1 MSRRVKEMQQE
12 LRVLEAFND
21 STRARILRNML
32 EYEIKQEKF
41 AHVNSIRRPSRS

>member
-1 MSRRVKEMQQE
+1 MTRVQE
-12 LRVLEAFND
+12 LQSELKVLDAFRD

-32 EYEIKQEKF
+32 EWELKQERF

>member
-1 MSRRVKEMQQE
+1 MTRVQE
-12 LRVLEAFND
+12 LQSELKVLNAFRD
-21 STRARILRNML
+21 STRARILRGLL